1 MPFYSSAIPEAR
13 DIGAAGE
20 ALFESVVQSWGW
32 KILRPAVDYGLD
44 RFIVPP
50 KPDGTIDNATFCAQV
65 KTGSSWFKEP
75 VKRKNT
81 AHSDGWWFRPDQDQL
96 NEWLESRLPVAVI
109 LVDLENAIWYW
120 QEICAE
126 NVQKAGK
133 NSKIFVPRCQ
143 SSRDTVPTQ
152 EALIRLSEKSS
163 SKLRNFAEIWST
175 PYLTGDALIRQTVLL
190 PKLSYTQITHASE
203 EIGIQEAFAYLLSG
217 QARWLSSFYLSSLD
231 QFTNSEKRR
240 RFIAWPQEARLFR
253 KVLDYL
259 GVDLDTSRI
268 ELLEG
273 PVAAKADDTNA
284 LELIV
289 DCLLLTTSE
298 RRIAKL
304 ESILEYDS
312 PSLDKIDR
320 AWIRLI
326 LAIELADVGDV
337 KRAQEI
343 AVELYLRT
351 PELEHDLSGKVIL
364 LGARNLSLTTGV
376 AAFNNDVQ
384 KRADLLNSVTLWTN
398 PPSEFLAQRLFEKSF
413 HKWSMSESFTIGADS
428 AKFQLRISTG
438 AARLAGDIAKFK
450 EAAEAGGKYLLQT
463 AETTADATE
472 GLSLLTASGANL
484 SASNAAKRL
493 ILDGWISPLT
503 ELISTFD
510 FSNISR
516 FSFQAELSV
525 LRVAGEFLPVSI
537 ADRLLSQLLDKLN
550 APGSWLSYPMRNYKE
565 EILRTLCSVYLSG
578 SSQIRSEIR
587 AKIITITPGEED
599 LKYTYSLFSEL
610 IPSAEWTENELTELR
625 SVVGET
631 GISMPQS
638 LQILFAQRSEEE
650 RRNLLEKL
658 PTEFTWALKGFPDWS
673 EIPMEIVSEIVD
685 QCAVE
690 LKKIIS
696 GLKKGVSSSGGFP
709 YLTCLINFNL
719 LYPAISKWKV
729 VLDYFSLGPLTTQNL
744 SPSLSLLADYS
755 HQLDPHTRKAL
766 RKSLE
771 KLRRKEGT
779 IFLFP
784 SSNREKEAAFA
795 AVEFTYWQ
803 LSNENP
809 TPTERAI
816 LSGYSPEMALA
827 MLKLKTLHD
836 PDEIVEGTSGYIAA
850 SDMTLN
856 AGVVELLA
864 LSLRAK
870 PKSTAIK
877 GLLSTII
884 QNSGE
889 GALAIL
895 SGVLNTRVFKEFHAE
910 DQNWFLQTLSNSQ
923 SAITRWKSQQ
933 LRAKDLKNDGVD

>member
-1 MPFYSSAIPEAR
+1 MPFYSPAVPEAR

-20 ALFESVVQSWGW
+20 ALFESVVQTWGW
-32 KILRPAVDYGLD
+32 KILRPTVDYGID

-81 AHSDGWWFRPDQDQL
+81 ADSDGWWFRPDQKQL
-96 NEWLESRLPVAVI
+96 DEWLESRLPVAII

-133 NSKIFVPRCQ
+133 NSKVFVPRYQ
-143 SSRDTVPTQ
+143 NSRDAVPTQ

-163 SKLRNFAEIWST
+163 SKLRSFAEIWST

-190 PKLSYTQITHASE
+190 PKLSYTQISHSRE
-203 EIGIQEAFAYLLSG
+203 EIGIQEALAYLLSG
-217 QARWLSSFYLSSLD
+217 QARWLSSLYLSSLD
-231 QFTNSEKRR
+231 LFTSSEKRR

-253 KVLDYL
+253 KVLNYL

-273 PVAAKADDTNA
+273 PTAAEADDTNA

-298 RRIAKL
+298 QRIAKL
-304 ESILEYDS
+304 ESILEYES

-337 KRAQEI
+337 NRAQEI

-351 PELEHDLSGKVIL
+351 PELVHDLSGKVIL
-364 LGARNLSLTTGV
+364 LGARNLSLMVGI
-376 AAFNNDVQ
+376 AAFRNDAQ
-384 KRADLLNSVTLWTN
+384 KRADLLNSVTLWTD
-398 PPSEFLAQRLFEKSF
+398 PPSEFLARRLFEKSF
-413 HKWSMSESFTIGADS
+413 HKWSMSESFTIGADN

-438 AARLAGDIAKFK
+438 AARLAGDIANFK
-450 EAAEAGGKYLLQT
+450 EAAEAGGKYLLQS
-463 AETTADATE
+463 AETTADAAE
-472 GLSLLTASGANL
+472 GLTLLTASGANL
-484 SASNAAKRL
+484 AASNAAERL

-516 FSFQAELSV
+516 ISFQAELSV

-550 APGSWLSYPMRNYKE
+550 APGDWRSYPMRNYKA
-565 EILRTLCSVYLSG
+565 EILRTLCSVYLSA
-578 SSQIRSEIR
+578 SSQIQSEIR
-587 AKIITITPGEED
+587 TNIITINPGEED
-599 LKYTYSLFSEL
+599 LHYTYSLLSEL
-610 IPSAEWTENELTELR
+610 IPDAEWTESELKELR
-625 SVVGET
+625 SIVSDNC
-631 GISMPQS
+631 ISMPQS
-638 LQILFAQRSEEE
+638 LQILFARRSEEE
-650 RRNLLEKL
+650 RHKLLEKL
-658 PTEFTWALKGFPDWS
+658 PTEFTWVLKGFPDWS
-673 EIPMEIVSEIVD
+673 EIPIEIASEIVD
-685 QCAVE
+685 QCVVE
-690 LKKIIS
+690 LKKIMS
-696 GLKKGVSSSGGFP
+696 ELKKGVSSSGGFP

-719 LYPAISKWKV
+719 LYPTISKWEV
-729 VLDYFSLGPLTTQNL
+729 VLGYLSLGPLTSQNL
-744 SPSLSLLADYS
+744 SPALSLLAD
-755 HQLDPHTRKAL
+755 HNRQLDPYTRKAL
-766 RKSLE
+766 RESLE
-771 KLRRKEGT
+771 KLRRKKGT

-784 SSNREKEAAFA
+784 SSKKEQESAFA
-795 AVEFTYWQ
+795 AVEYAYWL

-809 TPTERAI
+809 TPAERAI

-827 MLKLKTLHD
+827 VLKLKALNN
-836 PDEIVEGTSGYIAA
+836 PDEIVEGISGYIAA
-850 SDMTLN
+850 SDPTLN

-870 PKSTAIK
+870 PRSTAIK
-877 GLLSTII
+877 SLLSTII

-895 SGVLNTRVFKEFHAE
+895 SRVLNAQIFKDFHAE
-910 DQNWFLQTLSNSQ
+910 DQNWLLQALSNSQ
-923 SAITRWKSQQ
+923 SAITRWKAQQ
-933 LRAKDLKNDGVD
+933 LRANASKMTE